1 MKKKVS
7 IIDYGLGNLLSI
19 IRALESLGV
28 NVKVCQSRKDILN
41 ASYLVLPGVGAFP
54 YGMKELRGKGYFE
67 DLKEYSYTERPLL
80 GICLGMQMLFSH
92 SEELELTDG
101 LNFINGAVKRLP
113 KNNTNGSSNKVP
125 NVGWNQ
131 IFFLKICA
139 LKEIF
144 FIKFQMALLCILFIH
159 ISQMRCIKK
168 ILFLI
173 LLLGILNLHQP
184 SRIITL

>member
-1 MKKKVS
+1 MKKVS

-92 SEELELTDG
+92 SEELESTDG

-131 IFFLKICA
+131 IFFSKDLCTKGNIFHKIPNGA
-139 LKEIF
+139 FMYFVHSYFPNEVH
-144 FIKFQMALLCILFIH
+144 Q
-159 ISQMRCIKK
+159 K